1 MKCGTMSV
9 AQRMNDPNRASCYQ
23 QLANRG
29 CTVLGAIRA

>member
-1 MKCGTMSV
+1 MKCGTKLV
-9 AQRMNDPNRASCYQ
+9 AQRMTDPNRASCYQ